1 LVYTIDYFTFVSYL
15 QTMKHFIITAL
26 MMGFYAA
33 GAQVKISGHITD
45 NRNKFVVGASIV
57 LKNTYDGATADS
69 SGFYSFI
76 TEEKGTQQIEVTI
89 SGYNSV
95 VQNIKIGTTPIN
107 LDITLKEQVTELKAV
122 VISAG
127 SFEASDKNKGAVLN
141 SIDIVTTPSANGD
154 ITSALKSLPGTQQV
168 GESEG
173 LFVRGGTATESKIY
187 IDGNL
192 VNNFFYSSTPGIA
205 TRGRFNPFL
214 FKGTV
219 FSTGGYSALY
229 GQALSSALILESTD
243 LPDRTQAD
251 VGVSVV
257 GVGGGI
263 QHLAKDK
270 KSSWGV
276 SYNYANLWL
285 AFNVIKQK
293 QDFYKIPFVHQGDF
307 NFRIKTKNGG
317 FVKYYGYISG
327 NKVGY
332 RTPDIDSSTLKNA
345 FGIDNL
351 NTYHNLNW
359 KDRIGKGWRIQ
370 TGLSFST
377 NKDDINNE
385 LQDASNQKVSITTP
399 VFYTFKNFAL
409 INTARYAQARVVL
422 EKKIKGLTAIRFGS
436 DYFYSNEKTVYTLY
450 NNSTFSETVEDNIYA
465 GFAEADIYV
474 TNSLA
479 AKIGSR
485 IEHSQIINQWN
496 IAPRL
501 SLAYKLADNAQASLA
516 YGIFYQNP
524 ERRLLPG
531 PAGIDYSKATHYILQ
546 YSKQTKEYTFRGEV
560 FYKKYNNLYKTIRN
574 NITGRDIL
582 TNNSGYGD
590 AKGIEFFWRDKKTFK
605 NVDYWIS
612 YSYLDT
618 KRDYL
623 NFPSAIQPS
632 FAASHT
638 ASFIFKRFV
647 LPWKTGFNLSYNFA
661 TGRPYY
667 HIAYDNTQNKYT
679 ITDQGKT
686 INYNNLSFSI
696 NYLPNLGK
704 QDVKTFAVWVLGIN
718 NVLGQD
724 QVYNYNYNHDGS
736 HKEAVTP
743 PSKRFVFIGCFLSF
757 GIDRTQEAINNN
769 L

>member
-1 LVYTIDYFTFVSYL
+1 MFVPYL
-15 QTMKHFIITAL
+15 QCMKHFIITAL
-26 MMGFYAA
+26 MIGFLTTT
-33 GAQVKISGHITD
+33 AQVKISGHITD
-45 NRNKFVVGASIV
+45 NRNRNIPGASIV
-57 LKNTYDGATADS
+57 LKNTYDGATSDS
-69 SGFYSFI
+69 LGNYAFI
-76 TEEKGTQQIEVTI
+76 TEEKGAHQIEVTI
-89 SGYNSV
+89 SGYNSTTQDITV
-95 VQNIKIGTTPIN
+95 GTESIKIN
-107 LDITLKEQVTELKAV
+107 FSLKEQVTELKAV

-127 SFEASDKNKGAVLN
+127 SFEASDKNKGAVL
-141 SIDIVTTPSANGD
+141 SSLDIVTTPSANGD

-229 GQALSSALILESTD
+229 GQALSSALILESAD
-243 LPDRTQAD
+243 LPERTQAD
-251 VGVSVV
+251 IGASVV

-276 SYNYANLWL
+276 SYNYINLWL

-293 QDFYKIPFVHQGDF
+293 QDFYQIPVVHQGDF
-307 NFRIKTKNGG
+307 NFRIKTKSGG
-317 FVKYYGYISG
+317 FVKYYGYLSSNTVGFRG
-327 NKVGY
+327 N
-332 RTPDIDSSTLKNA
+332 DIDSAVLKNA
-345 FGIDNL
+345 FALSNL
-351 NTYHNLNW
+351 NTYHNINW
-359 KDRIGKGWRIQ
+359 KDRIGNGWKIQ

-385 LQDASNQKVSITTP
+385 LQDGSNRKVNIATP
-399 VFYTFKNFAL
+399 SFYTFKNFAL

-422 EKKIKGLTAIRFGS
+422 EKRIKGLTAIRFGS
-436 DYFYSNEKTVYTLY
+436 DYMYSNEKSVYTLY
-450 NNSTFSETVEDNIYA
+450 DNSKFSETVTDNLFA
-465 GFAEADIYV
+465 GFAEADVYV

-485 IEHSQIINQWN
+485 LERSQIIDKWS

-531 PAGIDYSKATHYILQ
+531 TIGLDYSKATHYIFQ
-546 YSKQTKEYTFRGEV
+546 YSKQTKDYTLRGEI
-560 FYKKYNNLYKTIRN
+560 FFKKYDNLYKTAPGIGGRELASN
-574 NITGRDIL
+574 N
-582 TNNSGYGD
+582 NGYGD
-590 AKGIEFFWRDKKTFK
+590 AKGIEFFWRDKKTWK
-605 NVDYWIS
+605 NVDYWLS

-618 KRDYL
+618 KRDFL

-632 FAASHT
+632 FAANHT
-638 ASFIFKRFV
+638 ASFVFKRFV

-667 HIAYDNTQNKYT
+667 RIAYDNAQNKYT
-679 ITDQGKT
+679 ITDEGKT
-686 INYNNLSFSI
+686 ISYNNMSISI

-718 NVLGQD
+718 NVLGQK
-724 QVYNYNYNHDGS
+724 QVYNYNYNNDGS
-736 HKEAVTP
+736 RKEAVTP

-757 GIDRTQEAINNN
+757 GVDRTQDAINNN